1 MEIRRN
7 KVNIY
12 QNYNVTYF
20 LFLFFPFSAKCFNC
34 MDELDVTYHC
44 KYQFLS

>member
-12 QNYNVTYF
+12 QNYIQCDVLSF
-20 LFLFFPFSAKCFNC
+20 FFPFSAKCFNC